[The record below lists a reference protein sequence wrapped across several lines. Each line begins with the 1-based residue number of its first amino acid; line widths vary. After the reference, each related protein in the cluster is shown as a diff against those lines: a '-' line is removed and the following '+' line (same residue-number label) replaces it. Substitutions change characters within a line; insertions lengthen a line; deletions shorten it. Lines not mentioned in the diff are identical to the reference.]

1 MKRASPLPLHLP
13 HLGLAVVPHCCTST
27 AITMVGEELE
37 EEEGEELEEERVDES
52 CARVFFSF
60 SSPAADTC
68 GRSVNS
74 FSLFYWPLQSAGSPC
89 RPSIFQQSCRGP
101 YCFLKS
107 PRGKS
112 LGFLHW

>member
-52 CARVFFSF
+52 CARVFFLSLPQQLTPVDAA
-60 SSPAADTC
+60 STLSPC
-68 GRSVNS
+68 FIGRSRAPAPPAGHQF
-74 FSLFYWPLQSAGSPC
+74 FSRVVADLTAF
-89 RPSIFQQSCRGP
+89 
-101 YCFLKS
+101 
-107 PRGKS
+107 
-112 LGFLHW
+112 